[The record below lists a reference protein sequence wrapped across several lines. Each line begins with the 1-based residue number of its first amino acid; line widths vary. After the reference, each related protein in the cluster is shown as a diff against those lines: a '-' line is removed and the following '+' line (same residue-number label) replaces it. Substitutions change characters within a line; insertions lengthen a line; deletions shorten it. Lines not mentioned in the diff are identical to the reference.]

1 MALTDDGV
9 NTTMLMQP
17 AYGGMPYGGNF
28 GGGGL
33 FGGNNDLLG
42 LLFVIALCNGG
53 FGGFGFGGGYGAMMG
68 AGMMGGMWG
77 MDYLYPW
84 LNNSQNINDGF
95 REQQVATQINGIQNS
110 ITSGFGDVQLG
121 IAGVNQNICQTG
133 NGITSAINQGFANTN
148 LGMCQG
154 FNGVNTAISG
164 SQNAISQQLNANEI
178 ASLNRSFAEQT
189 ANTQGFNNIQA
200 QLAQCCCDNRL
211 ATAQTQALVQSENCA
226 DRYEAAKN
234 TQGIIS
240 AITAGIQSIKD
251 DLCQDRLDAER
262 RENANLRSELMYA
275 RGQASQVEQTAQ
287 ILANNNAQT
296 ALFQQ
301 GLNNEVDALY
311 SRLSNCPVPSVPV
324 FGNQRIFTCQSGN
337 NSCGCGCGN
346 NF

>member
-1 MALTDDGV
+1 MALTDENSMV
-9 NTTMLMQP
+9 MPVQP
-17 AYGGMPYGGNF
+17 MYGGYGNGGGFGF
-28 GGGGL
+28 GGDWAWILLLLVLGG
-33 FGGNNDLLG
+33 GW
-42 LLFVIALCNGG
+42 GG
-53 FGGFGFGGGYGAMMG
+53 FGGFGGMG
-68 AGMMGGMWG
+68 AGMWG
-77 MDYLYPW
+77 MMDGGFGLYPW

-95 REQQVATQINGIQNS
+95 REQMLNTNVTSIRDGVSNLSTQLCNCC
-110 ITSGFGDVQLG
+110 GDIQLG
-121 IAGVNQNICQTG
+121 M
-133 NGITSAINQGFANTN
+133 AN
-148 LGMCQG
+148 G
-154 FNGVNTAISG
+154 FNGVNNSVFGAQT
-164 SQNAISQQLNANEI
+164 AISQQLNSNQLADLE
-178 ASLNRSFAEQT
+178 RSFAAQT
-189 ANTQGFNNIQA
+189 ASTAGMNAIQG

-234 TQGIIS
+234 TQSIIS
-240 AITAGIQSIKD
+240 AVTAGIQSIKD

-311 SRLSNCPVPSVPV
+311 TRLSNCPVPTVPV
-324 FGNQRIFTCQSGN
+324 FGSQRIFNCN
-337 NSCGCGCGN
+337 NGCGCNTGCGCNN